1 MQNTFE
7 FFIAGRPQPKQRA
20 KYSAKT
26 GKFYTPRETLVY
38 ENYVKEITK
47 EHVALPLSGAVKV
60 EMTLYFNI
68 ASKKPDID
76 NVIKSI
82 LDGMTGAAYIDDSQ
96 VLEVH
101 AITRFINNKMG
112 QGIRVKITEVDKD
125 GYKEG

>member
-1 MQNTFE
+1 MQNTYE
-7 FFIAGRPQPKQRA
+7 FFIGGRPRPKQRA

-26 GKFYTPRETLVY
+26 GKFYTPKETLVY

-47 EHVALPLSGAVKV
+47 EHIPLPLVDAIKV
-60 EMTLYFNI
+60 EMTMYHCI
-68 ASKKPDID
+68 STKKPDID
-76 NVIKSI
+76 NVIKSV